1 MQPFHVQLFDLTL
14 MQLLNWRWT
23 WRGTVIVGTTAPI
36 VTTLALGIF
45 AADSGLEALGY
56 ILTGNVVLS
65 LLFVALGNV
74 SSHFAYMRWTGRLD
88 YFATLP
94 IYRTALILATAI
106 AFLILTLPSTLI
118 TLLVGALILKMPLV
132 ISPWIVIVLP
142 VIGLSL
148 SGLGAFIGLMGRN
161 QQEVGNLTLLITL
174 LLYGFGP
181 VIIPPDRLPEVIT
194 QLSLLS
200 PATYAASAVRQV
212 VLGWSDRLPL
222 VLDVTV
228 LTGLAI
234 VLMGLVTRR
243 MDWREHV

>member
-1 MQPFHVQLFDLTL
+1 MQSFYVQLLNLTL

-36 VTTLALGIF
+36 VTTIALGIF
-45 AADSGLEALGY
+45 AADSGPQALGY

-74 SSHFAYMRWTGRLD
+74 SNHFAYMRWMGRLD

-94 IYRTALILATAI
+94 IYRTALILATAV
-106 AFLILTLPSTLI
+106 AFLALTLPSTLI
-118 TLLVGALILKMPLV
+118 TLIAGALILQVPLD
-132 ISPWIVIVLP
+132 ISPWIVLVVP
-142 VIGLSL
+142 AIGLSL
-148 SGLGAFIGLMGRN
+148 SGLGAFIGLLGRN
-161 QQEVGNLTLLITL
+161 PQEVGNLTLLTTL

-181 VIIPPDRLPEVIT
+181 VIIPPDRLPDIVT

-212 VLGWSDRLPL
+212 VLGWPDHLPL
-222 VLDVTV
+222 AVDVTV
-228 LTGLAI
+228 LTALAAI
-234 VLMGLVTRR
+234 LLGLVSRR
-243 MDWREHV
+243 MDWRENS